1 MQTCKLLCLIF
12 RSSLQTSLTL
22 CNVFIQRLQF
32 SLCICVL
39 MDEMLVSKGC
49 SSTTVSTE
57 HSFYPP
63 SPLYPLWPC
72 NPMRWMQIDW
82 PITHTHLCRQGSP
95 LNPWDSVTCEFVYVR
110 AHGLTP
116 AARLDM
122 LNTATNRQT
131 KVCIIAHSADSFPAF
146 FFPWRNLTDS
156 FNTTENKPPSTL
168 MSVCATYL
176 QSKCNSVHFEAKVK
190 GLIAGIRRA

>member
-1 MQTCKLLCLIF
+1 
-12 RSSLQTSLTL
+12 
-22 CNVFIQRLQF
+22 
-32 SLCICVL
+32 

-49 SSTTVSTE
+49 SSTTVSTGT
-57 HSFYPP
+57 SFYPP

-82 PITHTHLCRQGSP
+82 PVTHTHLCRQGSP
-95 LNPWDSVTCEFVYVR
+95 LNPWDSAMWDFVYVR

-116 AARLDM
+116 AARLDV

-131 KVCIIAHSADSFPAF
+131 KVWVIAHSADSFPASRQ
-146 FFPWRNLTDS
+146 PSSVEKPDS

-168 MSVCATYL
+168 MSVYL
-176 QSKCNSVHFEAKVK
+176 QQCSFWGQGEGTNCRN
-190 GLIAGIRRA
+190 

>member
-1 MQTCKLLCLIF
+1 MQACKLLCSIF
-12 RSSLQTSLTL
+12 RSSLQTD
-22 CNVFIQRLQF
+22 VFIQRLLF

-57 HSFYPP
+57 PSFYPP

-95 LNPWDSVTCEFVYVR
+95 LNPWDSAMCDFVHVR

-116 AARLDM
+116 AARLDV

-131 KVCIIAHSADSFPAF
+131 KVWVIAHSADSFPAPRQPSAVEKPDRQLQHHRKQASLHLNVSLYHVF
-146 FFPWRNLTDS
+146 AIKMQQCSFWGQGEGTNCRN
-156 FNTTENKPPSTL
+156 
-168 MSVCATYL
+168 
-176 QSKCNSVHFEAKVK
+176 
-190 GLIAGIRRA
+190 